1 MRTNFLILLFFLS
14 FYTGFGQFVQPFDG
28 LEYGFTR
35 VPIIKKDLSRVIGS
49 PFLNE
54 NFQAGVIKMK
64 GKEPLDAK
72 MRYNVLEERIE
83 IRLDQTGSDEIFMLP
98 KRETTVYQFGGDQFH
113 IEEIKTEG
121 GPVFGYF
128 SPLFSGAK
136 VELLKKYTLTVS
148 EAQAAK
154 TGYDEDKPAKMSIE
168 EKYYVRLPNKEF
180 QEVEISNRKLRKDFG
195 DVLESKYF
203 KNNKIKTEEDL
214 VALVKELD
222 RLKS

>member
-1 MRTNFLILLFFLS
+1 MRTNFLILLFCLS
-14 FYTGFGQFVQPFDG
+14 AFTVFGQFPQPFDG
-28 LEYGFTR
+28 LDYGFTV
-35 VPIIKKDLSRVIGS
+35 VPIIKKDLSKVVGS

-54 NFQAGVIKMK
+54 NFEKGVINME
-64 GKEPLDAK
+64 GKEPLVAK

-83 IRLDQTGSDEIFMLP
+83 IKLDQAGSDEIFMLP
-98 KRETTVYQFGGDQFH
+98 KRETTIYQFGGDQFY
-113 IEEIKTEG
+113 IKRIITEG

-128 SPLFSGAK
+128 IPLFTGTN
-136 VELLKKYTLTVS
+136 VELLKKYSLNVS

-180 QEVEISNRKLRKDFG
+180 QEVEISTRKLRKDFE

-222 RLKS
+222 RVQK